1 MYKYNMGGSVPRET
15 NIGGQRHSLAYIN
28 PFEEDLLNTQYRG
41 GEGQPMP
48 PVPGPGG
55 VPSYPP
61 YNPGGSSS
69 DPFTD
74 TGARKSDAA
83 GGGPKSTPHRD
94 DDDKKAKMSKSTNA
108 QQKAAEQAAKSM
120 MSVGV
125 SNVGGKTFK
134 DEDRTTTGDPQA
146 NIFVSNDVG
155 TRPETYTA
163 ESFLGGG
170 DPVYTGATPAAPV
183 AQPTQANSLTE
194 SLANFLTPGD
204 MMEYV
209 NGQLVYGPKHPKAGQ
224 PVAEGEK
231 NSFGFTAG
239 MADTAPGGGIMGA
252 LSGAVSGAVD
262 DVTMGIKAGLFS
274 TREKGIE
281 NLLEA
286 GYTQDEIDAYYART
300 DATKQRMKDQ
310 AAANYANRGDD
321 KDMAAAVIDDP
332 CPEGY
337 KLDPITNQ
345 CVMDDTIDVLNPG
358 GQQVTDFV
366 MPSVNPVIGQA
377 ANYTGAVA
385 PTNMPMPLQPYAP
398 GTSGNLLQSS
408 APGLART
415 RAGGIMGL

>member
-1 MYKYNMGGSVPRET
+1 
-15 NIGGQRHSLAYIN
+15 
-28 PFEEDLLNTQYRG
+28 
-41 GEGQPMP
+41 
-48 PVPGPGG
+48 
-55 VPSYPP
+55 
-61 YNPGGSSS
+61 
-69 DPFTD
+69 
-74 TGARKSDAA
+74 
-83 GGGPKSTPHRD
+83 
-94 DDDKKAKMSKSTNA
+94 
-108 QQKAAEQAAKSM
+108 
-120 MSVGV
+120 
-125 SNVGGKTFK
+125 
-134 DEDRTTTGDPQA
+134 
-146 NIFVSNDVG
+146 
-155 TRPETYTA
+155 
-163 ESFLGGG
+163 
-170 DPVYTGATPAAPV
+170 
-183 AQPTQANSLTE
+183 
-194 SLANFLTPGD
+194 
-204 MMEYV
+204 
-209 NGQLVYGPKHPKAGQ
+209 
-224 PVAEGEK
+224 
-231 NSFGFTAG
+231 
-239 MADTAPGGGIMGA
+239 MGA

-286 GYTQDEIDAYYART
+286 GYTQDEIDANYART

-345 CVMDDTIDVLNPG
+345 CVMDDTIDVLNTG

-366 MPSVNPVIGQA
+366 MQSVNPVIGQA